1 MPRKVFISVLGA
13 SFYTKCRYVYG
24 EYSSTETRFTQVA
37 TLELLT
43 HCSKDDNS
51 YDTTWNRDD
60 QILIFATDTSKKN
73 NWNIAGGKREN
84 RDKEK
89 EDYNGL
95 DYELR
100 NLNLPAQVTL
110 VNILDGKDETEMWT
124 NFETMFNRL
133 EDDDELYIDL
143 THAFRYL
150 PMLLLVLSNYAKL
163 LKKTT
168 TRFIGYGNFEVRDKK
183 TNVAPLINLTPLSE
197 LQDWTTAAADYLN
210 HGDATLLRKRSYER
224 LQPVLSQSNKRD
236 IGSISLNK
244 LTTNLELFSNGILYN
259 RGKDIITGK
268 TISIIQNILSTE
280 INTPDQVVSLKPF
293 IPLIK
298 RISQD
303 ALGFQRDDPQNMLRA
318 AIICFNTNN
327 HQSAI
332 TLIQE
337 AIITLMCVRNNLNYY
352 NHNQR
357 ELINAALKK
366 AYKQFHNEKDY
377 RLKSAEKERIID
389 NIIGDG
395 LIDKKSCDLFQKISD
410 IRNDFNH
417 AGMKQN
423 PVSSSAL
430 ENSIN
435 QAKEDTIKFFAR
447 AEATPPSKHP
457 KIQPRPALLLNL
469 SNHPYDA
476 WDDAQKQAAQSYGE
490 CHDIEFPQV
499 DPTVDTD
506 QIIQMADKYVDEIAE
521 MSRQYDV
528 TVHVMGE
535 MTFTYRVVT
544 RLTALGIRCICS
556 TSRRDTYINDKGD
569 KVVSFHFRRFRDYT
583 A

>member
-13 SFYTKCRYVYG
+13 GFYTKCRYVYG
-24 EYSSTETRFTQVA
+24 EYNSTETRFTQVA

-43 HCSKDDNS
+43 HRSKDADS
-51 YDTTWNRDD
+51 SDAIWNRDD
-60 QILIFATDTSKKN
+60 QILIFATDTAKKN
-73 NWNIAGGKREN
+73 NWNIASGKREN
-84 RDKEK
+84 RDKE

-100 NLNLPAQVTL
+100 NLNLSAQVNI
-110 VNILDGKDETEMWT
+110 VDILDGKNETEMWT
-124 NFETMFNRL
+124 NFDTMFNHL
-133 EDDDELYIDL
+133 EDGDELYIDL

-150 PMLLLVLSNYAKL
+150 PMLLLVLTNYAKL

-168 TRFIGYGNFEVRDKK
+168 TRFIGYGNFEVRNKQ
-183 TNVAPLINLTPLSE
+183 TNTAPLINLTPLSE
-197 LQDWTTAAADYLN
+197 LQDWTTAAADYLT
-210 HGDATLLRKRSYER
+210 HGDATLLRKRSYDR
-224 LQPVLSQSNKRD
+224 LQPILSQSDKRD
-236 IGSISLNK
+236 IGSILLNK
-244 LTTNLELFSNGILYN
+244 LTTNLELFSNEILYN
-259 RGKDIITGK
+259 RGKDIINGK
-268 TISIIQNILSTE
+268 TVSLIQNVLSTE
-280 INTPDQVVSLKPF
+280 IHTTDQVGSLKPF
-293 IPLIK
+293 MPLIK

-303 ALGFQRDDPQNMLRA
+303 ALGFQRNDPQNMLRA

-337 AIITLMCVRNNLNYY
+337 AIVTLMCVRNNLDYSNY
-352 NHNQR
+352 NQR
-357 ELINAALKK
+357 ELINAAFIK
-366 AYKQFHNEKDY
+366 AYKHFHNKKDY
-377 RLKSAEKERIID
+377 RLKSAKEERIID
-389 NIIGDG
+389 NIIGDD
-395 LIDKKSCDLFQKISD
+395 LIDKKSCDLFQNISD

-423 PVSSSAL
+423 PVSSASL
-430 ENSIN
+430 EKSIN
-435 QAKEDTIKFFAR
+435 QAKENIINFFAR

-457 KIQPRPALLLNL
+457 TIENRPALLLNL

-476 WDDAQKQAAQSYGE
+476 WDDAQKQAAQVYGE
-490 CHDIEFPQV
+490 CRDMEFPQV

-544 RLTALGIRCICS
+544 RLTALGICCICS